1 MDFNYFYHRHQVSLF
16 MSDNAASAQSRAVHR
31 ELTRGYAAKIETA
44 LRDRRLAVT
53 A

>member
-16 MSDNAASAQSRAVHR
+16 MSDNGTSAEARAVHR
-31 ELTRGYAAKIETA
+31 ELTRGYAAKIANA
-44 LRDRRLAVT
+44 LRARRQECA